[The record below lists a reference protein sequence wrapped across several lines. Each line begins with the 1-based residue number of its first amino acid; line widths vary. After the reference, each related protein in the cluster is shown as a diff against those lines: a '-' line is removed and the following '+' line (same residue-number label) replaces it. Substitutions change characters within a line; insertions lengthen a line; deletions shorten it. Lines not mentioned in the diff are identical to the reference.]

1 MSPSGGPGGDDE
13 ARAGDGGEAGGDW
26 DVPRLPVS
34 VNAVIRDGAGRVLVL
49 KPTYK
54 SGWTLPG
61 GQMEADGES
70 PWEACRREVREECG
84 LEVHSGRLR
93 VVDFLRPRIGHG
105 GGIRMVF
112 DCGTVDAEAAGA
124 IVVQEG
130 EIGDHR
136 FAESHIADGLLRP
149 AVRRRLRA
157 LLSASEGTDVVYL
170 EEGRPVEG
178 VG

>member
-1 MSPSGGPGGDDE
+1 MSASDSGSGPDDVYIGYGG
-13 ARAGDGGEAGGDW
+13 RGEI
-26 DVPRLPVS
+26 PRLPVS

-84 LEVHSGRLR
+84 LEVRSGRLR
-93 VVDFLRPRIGHG
+93 VVDFLRPRIGHE

-112 DCGTVDAEAAGA
+112 DCGEVDAAAAGA
-124 IVVQEG
+124 VVIQEG

-136 FAESHIADGLLRP
+136 FAEPHTADDLLRP
-149 AVRRRLRA
+149 AVRRRLRV
-157 LLSASEGTDVVYL
+157 LLSAAATAGVVYL